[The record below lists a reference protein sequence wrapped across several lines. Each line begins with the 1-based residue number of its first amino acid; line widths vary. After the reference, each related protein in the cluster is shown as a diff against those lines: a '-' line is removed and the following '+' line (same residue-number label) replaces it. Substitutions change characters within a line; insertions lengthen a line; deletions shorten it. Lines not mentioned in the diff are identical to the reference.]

1 MKKTKSR
8 LIRAAACIGVGA
20 VVLTTAV
27 FANFDNAN
35 GYSTIKTAAKNSL
48 FADNYTAAI
57 KGDISLDNESRMGLD
72 YVIKVDKDGN
82 PKYKSEALTDSF
94 YENDNWLSSTIIQ
107 DGYKAY
113 EYRLSGKSIKEKYP
127 MTIYSSDI
135 TETLSRDNEVAVKS
149 VNFAESLC
157 DTLIGD
163 IKNNIVLVNNSDDT
177 RTYSLNMSGEQLP
190 KYVTAAFSLFTA
202 AIRTQNEDIEAT
214 YGDEAGMIF
223 NEIMLNEN
231 EPYINCVNGNI
242 VIDSHD
248 RITGFDGK
256 VVLTGY
262 DNDGN
267 YRDITFSINLN
278 VSDYGTTS
286 IESVNLDEYK
296 DYTTGMHSYK
306 YSDDSIEVEGDE
318 TQVVIDG
325 AEAQED

>member
-48 FADNYTAAI
+48 FADNYTATV
-57 KGDISLDNESRMGLD
+57 KGDISLDNESRIGLD
-72 YVIKVDKDGN
+72 YVIKMDKDGN
-82 PKYKSEALTDSF
+82 PKYKSEEFLGNS
-94 YENDNWLSSTIIQ
+94 YENDTRRSSTIIQ
-107 DGYKAY
+107 DGYKAF
-113 EYRLSGKSIKEKYP
+113 EYNLSGETVKEKYP
-127 MTIYSSDI
+127 MTEYRNDI

-149 VNFAESLC
+149 VNFVESLC

-163 IKNNIVLVNNSDDT
+163 IKNNIVLVNGSDDT

-190 KYVTAAFSLFTA
+190 KYVTAAFSLLTA

-214 YGDEAGMIF
+214 YGDEAGMVF

-231 EPYINCVNGNI
+231 EPYINCVNGNV

-267 YRDITFSINLN
+267 YRDITFSLNLN
-278 VSDYGTTS
+278 ISDYGTTS
-286 IESVNLDEYK
+286 IEPVNLDDYQV
-296 DYTTGMHSYK
+296 YTTGIHSYK
-306 YSDDSIEVEGDE
+306 YSDDSIEVEVD
-318 TQVVIDG
+318 
-325 AEAQED
+325 EAQED